1 MCSSH
6 PISDFKA
13 TPLSVK
19 TIFTGSLITFVAL
32 TTIAAIC
39 IWWSTGSL
47 LPFESLGAIGT
58 IGMSSLLGVII
69 IGAFIL
75 SLLAALYLAS
85 CVAEKRQKREQTEE
99 AALNEA
105 DDAIHILEGVQK
117 GIWEELKASGCSN
130 FKQVDRKESIRR
142 SLSVGYRSF
151 RFVPDDTAPRGFVV
165 YTNSLGLYTFD
176 FDIRAASDPADQKNK
191 IRGWANHLTKITF

>member
-1 MCSSH
+1 MCSF
-6 PISDFKA
+6 PTISDFRE
-13 TPLSVK
+13 TPPSVK
-19 TIFTGSLITFVAL
+19 TVFTGSMITFVAL
-32 TTIAAIC
+32 ATIAAIC
-39 IWWSTGSL
+39 IWWSTGSI
-47 LPFESLGAIGT
+47 LPFEALGVIGT
-58 IGMSSLLGVII
+58 VGMASLLGVIT
-69 IGAFIL
+69 IGTLIL
-75 SLLAALYLAS
+75 VMLAALCLAS
-85 CVAEKRQKREQTEE
+85 CVEDKKQKREQTEE

-117 GIWEELKASGCSN
+117 DIWKELKASGCSN
-130 FKQVDRKESIRR
+130 FKQVDREESIRR

-176 FDIRAASDPADQKNK
+176 FDVRAASDPADQKNK